1 MRPPSAIK
9 PSISF
14 GAPDGMDLLP
24 PPAARPALAFAAPP
38 VPPIM
43 PRSLSSSAGP
53 HSCCSEDIADAFAAI
68 PPYKW
73 DRVAAALRSN
83 GGVAT
88 VDFLPASVCSLHA
101 AAFATARGALDAVAE
116 VGGSGS
122 SGGGRIRRIGP
133 GDDSA
138 RATGYH
144 AAGSDG
150 SSLSRYNR
158 HREGFVFSDGQMFDV
173 PPSDPGIPSPFRED
187 MLRLFQSMHDG
198 IALEVLRAV
207 ARDLGLEDEAWFE
220 SALGPSGSSSQW
232 HVKRFTEPEEA
243 GSGSGSGADGD
254 GDSAVPGSSGEGY
267 EWLPVHTDPSLVS
280 IVLHDVPGANE
291 GGMGLQ
297 CQHQAAPG
305 TRAGPREWREVPLHG
320 HAVATVLVGSVL
332 SYITGGLFPGARH
345 RVVYRP
351 ALPRSRMA
359 ATLFLRPRGDA
370 ALSVP
375 PSALLTGGG
384 GGGGVRVRRTTFDA
398 WIARVSKN
406 YMRQKKKKNRKEEGG
421 EGTDLRHESVL
432 TGRCK

>member
-1 MRPPSAIK
+1 
-9 PSISF
+9 
-14 GAPDGMDLLP
+14 MDLLP

-384 GGGGVRVRRTTFDA
+384 GGGGGGVRVRRTTFDA